1 MRPPADRLN
10 LYIVTFNCARHQIP
24 TDRFASHL
32 FDALPNNPAGEDD
45 YDDASGG
52 GEGGGG
58 QAPEILVLALQ
69 EIAPIAYAF
78 LGGLFLNQYYD
89 AFDQAVHLAVSKRW
103 AGNSV
108 SYVSMLQKNCGL
120 TAIMVYVRS
129 DVAGRTSCLQS
140 AEVGLGVQQMG
151 NKGAVGARLRYM
163 VEDQGND
170 AVNLTFVSAH
180 LAPME
185 YAFARRNEDW
195 KGIVERLVFTREHGG
210 AGNNNKEGG
219 GEETIALLREPDAL
233 GCSDDQSGIFVPST
247 YLFLAGDL
255 NYRTSDTMPQKD
267 DRDRFPQPTADT
279 NSRRHYS
286 QLLKD
291 DQLTREVQ
299 NNRTLHS
306 LSEAP
311 INFPPTYKYSEE
323 ARRAAAEDGEP
334 KEWKWASSRWPSWCD
349 RILYL
354 DVPSWIKGIGHVEPQ
369 VYDALPLFPTSDH
382 RAVALSVSVP
392 LKAIPEPGVGQTE
405 DVRLSAPF
413 ALDAEWERKRAAAR
427 TKEIIVG
434 CMAYLGLTWE
444 GNALLLASISAIGG
458 WLVLRSILGG

>member
-1 MRPPADRLN
+1 MGPPTDRLN
-10 LYIVTFNCARHQIP
+10 LYILTFNCARYQIQ

-32 FDALPNNPAGEDD
+32 FDALPNNPARDH
-45 YDDASGG
+45 DDASRGG
-52 GEGGGG
+52 RRHPYEV
-58 QAPEILVLALQ
+58 PEILVLSLQ

-78 LGGLFLNQYYD
+78 LGGSFLNQYYD
-89 AFDQAVHLAVSKRW
+89 AFDQAVHLAVSKQW
-103 AGNSV
+103 ADNNV
-108 SYVSMLQKNCGL
+108 SYVNMLRKNSGL
-120 TAIMVYVRS
+120 TAIMVFVRS
-129 DVAGRTSCLQS
+129 DVAGRISCIQT

-163 VEDQGND
+163 VEDQSND
-170 AVNLTFVSAH
+170 AVDLTFVSAH

-185 YAFARRNEDW
+185 CAFERRNKDW
-195 KGIVERLVFTREHGG
+195 KGIVERLVFTREKGG
-210 AGNNNKEGG
+210 AGNREGG
-219 GEETIALLREPDAL
+219 GEESVALLRKPDSRS
-233 GCSDDQSGIFVPST
+233 CSDGQSGIFMPTT

-255 NYRTSDTMPQKD
+255 NYRTSDTIPQKD
-267 DRDRFPQPTADT
+267 DRNRFPQPTTDT

-291 DQLTREVQ
+291 DQLTRELQ
-299 NNRTLHS
+299 NNRTLHN

-311 INFPPTYKYSEE
+311 ITFPPTYKYSDE
-323 ARRAAAEDGEP
+323 ARRAAAQDGEP

-354 DVPSWIKGIGHVEPQ
+354 DVPSWIKGIGHVEPH

-413 ALDAEWERKRAAAR
+413 ALDTDWECKRAAAR

-434 CMAYLGLTWE
+434 CIAYLGLTWE
-444 GNALLLASISAIGG
+444 GNALLLASIGAVGG